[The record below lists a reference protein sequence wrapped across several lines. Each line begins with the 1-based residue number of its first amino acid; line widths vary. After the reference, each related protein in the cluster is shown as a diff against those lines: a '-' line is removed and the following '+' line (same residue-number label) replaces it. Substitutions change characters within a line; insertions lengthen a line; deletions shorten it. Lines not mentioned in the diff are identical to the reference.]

1 MLNKLNLGILID
13 FILGLW
19 CQTLS
24 NNKGDNKL
32 VYRCAGNI
40 MSFPLSINNFMEL
53 LILMFKCLLSII
65 FLELTSVFNHYS
77 WSICS
82 ASLETLSKM
91 SWTAYTFSNTI
102 GDHVYSPQV
111 VWLLHDSVHNDTN
124 GALINYN
131 YSRSRYA
138 TNLYLNLLLKS
149 NEFASKCCSFLSLW
163 EMDSYFKVNRS
174 ELLSKLVRFK
184 CSASLK
190 SFSEAQDQ
198 RCQNSETCE
207 LLPGW
212 VVTCFHKFH
221 ILSLPGLLLDFCKG
235 VSFFSLS
242 FYDTLIFLIS
252 LRKINLII
260 LLQY

>member
-65 FLELTSVFNHYS
+65 LLELTSVFNHYS

-138 TNLYLNLLLKS
+138 TITFTWIYYISQMTLRPSVVHFCRYGKWTVISKSIGASCFQNLWGSSVL
-149 NEFASKCCSFLSLW
+149 
-163 EMDSYFKVNRS
+163 
-174 ELLSKLVRFK
+174 
-184 CSASLK
+184 
-190 SFSEAQDQ
+190 
-198 RCQNSETCE
+198 
-207 LLPGW
+207 
-212 VVTCFHKFH
+212 
-221 ILSLPGLLLDFCKG
+221 
-235 VSFFSLS
+235 
-242 FYDTLIFLIS
+242 
-252 LRKINLII
+252 
-260 LLQY
+260 